1 MKSTRKI
8 IPALVMLLVSAIM
21 LSTASYAWFA
31 SNTEV
36 TASNMTVQANTDVV
50 FLQITT
56 DKDDEASWAK
66 SVPAANTESGE
77 LKLVT
82 ADIADG
88 TTVTWK
94 TAEGSDPTKYD
105 PATGDDSVADYTT
118 VETISTDYALINT
131 FYVRMSNNTSTLE
144 NLTISEVVIAEGTPA
159 DGNFNES
166 IRVLVIAKDESGD
179 VLGAQCWDVVDGLTD
194 DSADQLADVVNNTPI
209 TLEVYIY
216 YDGDDTAAFTNNNL
230 STVTEQTISVSFTA
244 DEVSA
249 P

>member
-21 LSTASYAWFA
+21 LSTASFAWFA

-36 TASNMTVQANTDVV
+36 TASNMKVQANTDVV

-66 SVPAANTESGE
+66 SVPAVNTESGE

-88 TTVTWK
+88 KTVTWK

-105 PATGDDSVADYTT
+105 PATGDDSVPDYTT
-118 VETISTDYALINT
+118 VDISTDYALINT
-131 FYVRMSNNTSTLE
+131 FYVRMSNDTSTLKD
-144 NLTISEVVIAEGTPA
+144 LTISEVVIAEGAPA
-159 DGNFNES
+159 GENFNAS
-166 IRVLVIAKDESGD
+166 IRVLVIAKNGSGD

-194 DSADQLADVVNNTPI
+194 DSAEQLADVVNNTPI

-230 STVTEQTISVSFTA
+230 STVAAQTISVSFTA